1 MTRDNA
7 REVWAAAGL
16 TYSNLT
22 LGRVQR
28 LQEMCGDEMIAHR
41 KHLPGFGMLP
51 KMDVSLQAEGFHIEL
66 RCRAFYFTNREAIT
80 FNAGGFIGFAGWADD
95 INVVPILT
103 GFAKWVEWMKGV
115 VAFQKAGASALPEV
129 THG

>member
-41 KHLPGFGMLP
+41 KHLPGFAMLP
-51 KMDVSLQAEGFHIEL
+51 KVDVSLQPDGFHIEL
-66 RCRAFYFTNREAIT
+66 RCKAVHFTKREAIT

-103 GFAKWVEWMKGV
+103 GFAKWVAWMEGG
-115 VAFQKAGASALPEV
+115 GA
-129 THG
+129 